1 LLKTELKMT
10 PKEKAK
16 QFYKFFVTSFDT
28 QVAIMTFWTFEE
40 EKRDYWE
47 EVMLYHLT
55 MDGDKDDLETFL
67 DNRKEYIED
76 LQP

>member
-1 LLKTELKMT
+1 
-10 PKEKAK
+10 
-16 QFYKFFVTSFDT
+16 
-28 QVAIMTFWTFEE
+28 MTFWTFEE
-40 EKRDYWE
+40 DKQDYWE

-67 DNRKEYIED
+67 DDRKEYIED

>member
-1 LLKTELKMT
+1 MKLKIIKMT

-28 QVAIMTFWTFEE
+28 QFAIMTFWTFEE

-55 MDGDKDDLETFL
+55 MDGDSSDLETFL
-67 DNRKEYIED
+67 DDRKEYIED

>member
-1 LLKTELKMT
+1 MSAQ
-10 PKEKAK
+10 EKAK

-28 QVAIMTFWTFEE
+28 QFAIMTFWTFEE

-55 MDGDKDDLETFL
+55 MDGDTSDLETFL
-67 DNRKEYIED
+67 DDRKEYIED

>member
-1 LLKTELKMT
+1 MT
-10 PKEKAK
+10 PKQKAE

-40 EKRDYWE
+40 EKKDYWE
-47 EVMLYHLT
+47 EVMLYHLSI
-55 MDGDKDDLETFL
+55 DGDKDDLETFL